1 MPLLIPTDR
10 PPITPGQMLVEEFLE
25 PLGMTQ
31 TAFAERI
38 GVTYP
43 RLNEIVNGKRGIT
56 PDTAL
61 RFAKALGTTPD
72 LWINLQTVVELYA
85 AKYGKKAVDLDRIE
99 PIHYARPL
107 ADLGDGKTIKGTTR
121 GRARTTR

>member
-1 MPLLIPTDR
+1 MSRLFIPTHRR
-10 PPITPGQMLVEEFLE
+10 PTTPGEMLVEEFLR
-25 PLGMTQ
+25 PLGITQ

-43 RLNEIVNGKRGIT
+43 RLNEIVNGRRGVT

-72 LWINLQTVVELYA
+72 FWLNLQHVLDLYDTMHSRKA
-85 AKYGKKAVDLDRIE
+85 AEIAKIKPVRK
-99 PIHYARPL
+99 L
-107 ADLGDGKTIKGTTR
+107 AQ
-121 GRARTTR
+121 A